1 MIRHHREE
9 LDITR
14 GAEKAHRRGVRRI
27 VRYFKNA
34 RSVLQSTHRG
44 TAGFTL
50 IEMAFA
56 CEVIMLLSLITF
68 NETRRVK
75 EHALVSAC
83 LQYQAIVQRSL
94 WGEYAL
100 DGDFP
105 ADLAPMLAK
114 LPACSAGNDFDYKGG
129 LAAGLDS
136 DYYLRC
142 GHNHSYVGVLFVDSG
157 SYLPPKVIYN
167 LASARGAIP

>member
-1 MIRHHREE
+1 
-9 LDITR
+9 
-14 GAEKAHRRGVRRI
+14 
-27 VRYFKNA
+27 
-34 RSVLQSTHRG
+34 LQSNRRG

-56 CEVIMLLSLITF
+56 VEVIMLLTLITF
-68 NETRRVK
+68 NETRSVK
-75 EHALVSAC
+75 EHAMVSAC
-83 LQYQAIVQRSL
+83 IQYHAVVQRSL

-105 ADLAPMLAK
+105 DDLAPMLAK
-114 LPACSAGNDFDYKGG
+114 LPPCNVGNNFDYKGG

-136 DYYLRC
+136 DYYMRC
-142 GHNHSYVGVLFVDSG
+142 AHNHSYVGVLFVDSG

-167 LASARGAIP
+167 LATARGTIP

>member
-1 MIRHHREE
+1 
-9 LDITR
+9 
-14 GAEKAHRRGVRRI
+14 
-27 VRYFKNA
+27 
-34 RSVLQSTHRG
+34 
-44 TAGFTL
+44 
-50 IEMAFA
+50 
-56 CEVIMLLSLITF
+56 MLLTLITF
-68 NETRRVK
+68 NETRSVK

-83 LQYQAIVQRSL
+83 LQYHAIIQRSL

-105 ADLAPMLAK
+105 NDLAPTLAK
-114 LPACSAGNDFDYKGG
+114 LPPCSLGNDFDYKGG

-167 LASARGAIP
+167 LASARGTIP